1 MTTTGELLKTLRAKK
16 DLTQEEVADSLGMP
30 LNTYVRYENG
40 LRKPRLENAT
50 KIAAFYGIT
59 AEELSNGQ
67 LVEKTEQKAA
77 DEDEDIWAFR
87 ERVRRDPDY
96 QLLFRAA
103 NKATPEHIRAATA
116 VLKSLEPN
124 DD

>member
-1 MTTTGELLKTLRAKK
+1 MSALKELMRLRDIKQK
-16 DLTQEEVADSLGMP
+16 E
-30 LNTYVRYENG
+30 
-40 LRKPRLENAT
+40 
-50 KIAAFYGIT
+50 IAAEIGVT
-59 AEELSNGQ
+59 QPTVSDWVNGKKIPEGKN
-67 LVEKTEQKAA
+67 LQKLAKLLDVDPA
-77 DEDEDIWAFR
+77 VILGHSETKPEDEDEDIWAFR

>member
-1 MTTTGELLKTLRAKK
+1 MNIVKQLRESAGLQQKEVALAVGVSRPTVSEWEHKKK
-16 DLTQEEVADSLGMP
+16 DPSGERLMSLAKLFNVEP
-30 LNTYVRYENG
+30 
-40 LRKPRLENAT
+40 
-50 KIAAFYGIT
+50 GIILGYQPIPET
-59 AEELSNGQ
+59 MS
-67 LVEKTEQKAA
+67 EQ
-77 DEDEDIWAFR
+77 DEDIWAFR

-124 DD
+124 ED